1 MIGVRMAGAVLVITV
16 GLGAS
21 LRAQDMS
28 GMGQSAQPYVQK
40 DVEYQGG
47 MPGFSDKTKGSLVIS
62 DSIRFNDK
70 HDQRLFA
77 VAISGIDSLYG
88 PSQGHGPSIGKI
100 LLSNLNP
107 TNKGRGGGDDQNGL
121 TLFVHTAAGSQAV
134 AFNVKNGPSMVIN
147 QIQTHGGPLPA
158 NMNLPKGFTMP
169 PGYGPTGR
177 STSPDTTTPPP
188 AKKSP

>member
-1 MIGVRMAGAVLVITV
+1 MVGVRMAGAVAVITV
-16 GLGAS
+16 GLGAA
-21 LRAQDMS
+21 LRAQ
-28 GMGQSAQPYVQK
+28 SAPGTDQKPQAYVEK

-62 DSIRFNDK
+62 DSVRFNDK

-77 VAISGIDSLYG
+77 IAISGIDSLYG
-88 PSQGHGPSIGKI
+88 PSQGHGPSLGKI

-107 TNKGRGGGDDQNGL
+107 TNKGRGGGGDQNAV

-134 AFNVKNGPSMVIN
+134 AFNTKNGPSAVLN
-147 QIQTHGGPLPA
+147 QIQMNGGPLPA

-177 STSPDTTTPPP
+177 PTSPDTTTPPP